1 MNQDLLE
8 KLETLANKSPM
19 KERYGAIL
27 IFRNKIIGMGYNDYR
42 GKYRKIYNQCL
53 L

>member
-1 MNQDLLE
+1 MNQSLLE
-8 KLETLANKSPM
+8 KLEILASKSPM
-19 KERYGAIL
+19 KDRYGAIL
-27 IFRNKIIGMGYNDYR
+27 IFRNKIIGMGYNNYT